1 MMPSRPL
8 LLLFLMFAA
17 CDKAAAP
24 PPGPPEM
31 SAAERERA
39 TEACRAYL
47 DRLCAC
53 AQNDPSLANRCE
65 LSRAQPEAVAL
76 HRDLLDGKGPKGPL
90 NAEERALTEM
100 SLRKIVAACVKGDAE
115 LDPRTCPRR

>member
-1 MMPSRPL
+1 MRPV
-8 LLLFLMFAA
+8 LLLFLMLTA

-24 PPGPPEM
+24 PPGPPPM

-39 TEACRAYL
+39 TEACRAYV
-47 DRLCAC
+47 DRLCGC
-53 AQNDPSLANRCE
+53 AQSDPSLANRCE

-90 NAEERALTEM
+90 NPEERALTEM